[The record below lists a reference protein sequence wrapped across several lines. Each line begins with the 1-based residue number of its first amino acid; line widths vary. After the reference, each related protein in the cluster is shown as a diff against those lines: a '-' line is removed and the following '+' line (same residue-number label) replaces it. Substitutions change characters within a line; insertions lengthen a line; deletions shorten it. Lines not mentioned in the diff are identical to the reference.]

1 MRAITKGVLLRS
13 LIGLGAAVAT
23 AAALHLLLAPEEG
36 GIYVDWQDRTIDFLS
51 PAWFYL
57 VALVPYFFVVRT
69 QSLTDVSLA
78 QQYIAT
84 GVRSLLVIG
93 LAVALARPVW
103 STTDDKVAT
112 VVLVDVSDS
121 ITDQQLAATRAYVD
135 SFDGARRDQDRLFVV
150 SFAERPRVV
159 RRDDGDQIQRH
170 RGEGAGTNVQS
181 AMQLAYGLYPDGF
194 LPRMVIVSDGNQTGG
209 DLLVESYRAADLG
222 VRVSWK
228 TFPPERR
235 PEVRVLSLALPDEIK
250 VGQPFEVKAELWST
264 HDQEV
269 TLALSQDDF
278 PNGREPRKT
287 VKLEAGR
294 RTRVAFASEAKRA
307 GHTTYRL
314 RVVKSERDTE
324 QANNAAVMAAPVKGR
339 PRVLYVE
346 GGVLRNASVASHL
359 ERALEHENID
369 VEVRGPR
376 GLPASPKEL
385 EKFDLVLV
393 SDVPAHFVGLAQ
405 MAALESYVRDLGG
418 GLIMAGGED
427 SFGSGGYQGTRIEK
441 IMPVRFDSEK
451 QREQPHIA
459 LVLVMD
465 RSGSMSGPKLDAA
478 KESGRATVEVLS
490 PSDLIGVVVFDN
502 TPTTL
507 VRLQRASNRMRIS
520 TDISRLV
527 AGGGTHIFP
536 ALQEAYQILQS
547 ANAKVKH
554 VILLSDGQAP
564 YDGIAELCQEMRA
577 SRITVSAV
585 GIGDADRNL
594 LQQITDN
601 GEGRLYMTEDLSALP
616 RIFMKET
623 TEAQKAALVEDR
635 IRVLVAKN
643 VEMIE
648 GTGVATAPM
657 LHGYVTTKPKPTA
670 EVVLV
675 AERTGDPI
683 LARWRLGTGTSV
695 AWTSDVKNRWS
706 TEWIQWGGYPKFWAQ
721 VVRTSM
727 RRKVYDSYDLFAQVH
742 DGRAQVVVDAV
753 DVNDKFVN
761 ELDTTLEIVDPASS
775 KTLRSLPMVQNAA
788 GRYTADFAVDRYG
801 SYLLKAV
808 HKRGGKVVAESL
820 GSAALPYPLEFFHT
834 EPDDA
839 PLRHAAQVT
848 GGLAQ
853 PQPAAVYDPADQSIE
868 YTQDLWPWVLLI
880 VAGLFILD
888 TYLKRV
894 RVFGYRTI
902 EF

>member
-1 MRAITKGVLLRS
+1 MRSISRGILLRIA
-13 LIGLGAAVAT
+13 IGVAAAGL
-23 AAALHLLLAPEEG
+23 AALALHLWLEPETG
-36 GIYVDWQDRTIDFLS
+36 GIALDWGDRTIDFLS
-51 PAWFYL
+51 PSWFYL
-57 VALVPYFFVVRT
+57 AALVPYFFVVRT

-78 QQYIAT
+78 QQYLAT
-84 GVRSLLVIG
+84 GVRSLLVVG
-93 LAVALARPVW
+93 LAAALARPVW
-103 STTDDKVAT
+103 TSTDDKVAT
-112 VVLVDVSDS
+112 IVLVDVSDS
-121 ITDQQLAATRAYVD
+121 ITDQQLAASRTFVD
-135 SFDGARRDQDRLFVV
+135 QLDQARREGDRLEVV

-159 RRDDGDQIQRH
+159 RRD
-170 RGEGAGTNVQS
+170 RGEAIARHAEGSAGTNVQS
-181 AMQLAYGLYPDGF
+181 AMQLAYGLFPDGH
-194 LPRMVIVSDGNQTGG
+194 LPRLVIVTDGNQTGG
-209 DLLVESYRAADLG
+209 DMVVEAYRASQLD

-228 TFPPERR
+228 TFPAERR
-235 PEVRVLSLALPDEIK
+235 PEVRVLSLKLPDEIK
-250 VGQPFEVKAELWST
+250 VDQPFEVAAELWST
-264 HDQEV
+264 HAQKV
-269 TLALSQDDF
+269 TLALQQDDF
-278 PNGREPRKT
+278 PNAREPRKT
-287 VKLEAGR
+287 VSLEAGR
-294 RTRVAFASEAKRA
+294 RTRVAFTSEAKRA

-314 RVVKSERDTE
+314 RVVSSEKDTE
-324 QANNAAVMAAPVKGR
+324 QANNTAVMAAPVKGR

-346 GGVLRNASVASHL
+346 GGVLRNASVASSL
-359 ERALEHENID
+359 QRALVQESID

-376 GLPASPKEL
+376 GLPASAAEL

-393 SDVPAHFVGLAQ
+393 SDVPAQFMGMGQ
-405 MAALESYVRDLGG
+405 MAALETYVRDLGG

-451 QREQPHIA
+451 EREQPHIA

-478 KESGRATVEVLS
+478 KESARATVEVLS

-507 VRLQRASNRMRIS
+507 VRLQRASNRLRIS

-527 AGGGTHIFP
+527 AGGGTHIYP
-536 ALQEAYQILQS
+536 ALQEAFQTLQA

-635 IRVLVAKN
+635 IRAIVNKS

-648 GTGVATAPM
+648 GTGVANAPP
-657 LHGYVTTKPKPTA
+657 LHGYVATKPKPTS
-670 EVVLV
+670 EVVLK
-675 AERTGDPI
+675 ADRTGDPI

-695 AWTSDVKNRWS
+695 AWTSDVKSRWS
-706 TEWIQWGGYPKFWAQ
+706 ADWLRWGGYPKFWAQ
-721 VVRTSM
+721 IVRTTM
-727 RRKVYDSYDLFAQVH
+727 RRKVYDSYDLSAQVH
-742 DGRAQVVVDAV
+742 DGRAQVVVDAI
-753 DVNDKFVN
+753 DVNDRFVN
-761 ELDTTLEIVDPASS
+761 ELDTTLEIVDPATS
-775 KTLRSLPMVQNAA
+775 KTLRSVPMVQNAA

-808 HKRGGKVVAESL
+808 HKREGRVVAESL
-820 GSAALPYPLEFFHT
+820 GSAALPYPLEYFYT
-834 EPDDA
+834 DPDEA
-839 PLRHAAQVT
+839 PLHLAAQVT
-848 GGLAQ
+848 GGHDQ
-853 PQPAAVYDPADQSIE
+853 VDPPKVYDPAGQSIE
-868 YTQDLWPWVLLI
+868 YTQDLWPWFVLF
-880 VAGLFILD
+880 VACAFILD

-894 RVFGYRTI
+894 RIFGYRTI
-902 EF
+902 EA

>member
-13 LIGLGAAVAT
+13 LIGLGAAVVT

-93 LAVALARPVW
+93 LALALARPVW

-121 ITDQQLAATRAYVD
+121 ITDKQLAASRTYVD
-135 SFDGARRDQDRLFVV
+135 GFDRARRDQDRLYVV

-159 RRDDGDQIQRH
+159 RRDDGGQIQRH
-170 RGEGAGTNVQS
+170 KGEGAGTNVQA
-181 AMQLAYGLYPDGF
+181 AMQLAYGLYPDGY

-209 DLLVESYRAADLG
+209 DLLVESYRASDLG

-235 PEVRVLSLALPDEIK
+235 PEVRVLSLSLPDEIK

-264 HDQEV
+264 ARPGSDPG
-269 TLALSQDDF
+269 A
-278 PNGREPRKT
+278 
-287 VKLEAGR
+287 AR
-294 RTRVAFASEAKRA
+294 RTSSPTAASRA
-307 GHTTYRL
+307 RRSSSRPAGAPGSRSPARPSGPATPPTGCAWSSRSATPSRPTTPRSW
-314 RVVKSERDTE
+314 RRRSR
-324 QANNAAVMAAPVKGR
+324 AARACCTSRAACCATP
-339 PRVLYVE
+339 
-346 GGVLRNASVASHL
+346 SVASHL

-478 KESGRATVEVLS
+478 KESARATVEVLS

-601 GEGRLYMTEDLSALP
+601 GEGRLYMTEDLSAPAAHLHEGDHRGAEGGAGRGPHP
-616 RIFMKET
+616 RAGGQERGDDRGDRRGHRAAPARLRHHQA
-623 TEAQKAALVEDR
+623 EADRRGGAGRRAHRRPDPGPLAARHRHL
-635 IRVLVAKN
+635 
-643 VEMIE
+643 
-648 GTGVATAPM
+648 GGV
-657 LHGYVTTKPKPTA
+657 
-670 EVVLV
+670 
-675 AERTGDPI
+675 D
-683 LARWRLGTGTSV
+683 
-695 AWTSDVKNRWS
+695 
-706 TEWIQWGGYPKFWAQ
+706 Q
-721 VVRTSM
+721 
-727 RRKVYDSYDLFAQVH
+727 RRQ
-742 DGRAQVVVDAV
+742 
-753 DVNDKFVN
+753 
-761 ELDTTLEIVDPASS
+761 EPLEHRVDP
-775 KTLRSLPMVQNAA
+775 V
-788 GRYTADFAVDRYG
+788 GRLSQVLG
-801 SYLLKAV
+801 P
-808 HKRGGKVVAESL
+808 GGA
-820 GSAALPYPLEFFHT
+820 HQ
-834 EPDDA
+834 
-839 PLRHAAQVT
+839 HAAQGLRQLRPVRPGARRPRP
-848 GGLAQ
+848 GGRRRGRRERQVRQRARHHARDRRPGQQQDPALAADGAERGRALHRRLRRRPLRQLPAQGGAQARRQGRGRERSAQ
-853 PQPAAVYDPADQSIE
+853 PPCPTRSSSSTPSRTTRRCATPLRSPAA
-868 YTQDLWPWVLLI
+868 WPSLSRPRSS
-880 VAGLFILD
+880 
-888 TYLKRV
+888 TRPTSPSSTP
-894 RVFGYRTI
+894 RTCGPGSS
-902 EF
+902 

>member
-1 MRAITKGVLLRS
+1 MRALTSGLLLRI
-13 LIGLGAAVAT
+13 LAGLAASGL
-23 AAALHLLLAPEEG
+23 AALALHLWLAPEQGVLELE
-36 GIYVDWQDRTIDFLS
+36 WQGRTIDFLS
-51 PAWFYL
+51 PVWFYL
-57 VALVPYFFVVRT
+57 VALTPYFFVVRT

-78 QQYIAT
+78 QQYLAT
-84 GVRSLLVIG
+84 GVRSLLLVG
-93 LAVALARPVW
+93 LAGALARPVW
-103 STTDDKVAT
+103 TTTDDKVAT

-121 ITDQQLAATRAYVD
+121 ITDKQL
-135 SFDGARRDQDRLFVV
+135 DGARQFVDALDKARRGGDRLEVV
-150 SFAERPRVV
+150 TFAERPVVV
-159 RRDDGDQIQRH
+159 RRAEGGRIARH
-170 RGEGAGTNVQS
+170 AGQGAGTNIQS
-181 AMQLAYGLYPDGF
+181 AMQLAYGLYPDGY
-194 LPRMVIVSDGNQTGG
+194 LPRLVILSDGNQTGG
-209 DLLVESYRAADLG
+209 DVLVESYRARDLK
-222 VRVSWK
+222 VRVSWR
-228 TFPPERR
+228 TYPPDVR
-235 PEVRVLSLALPDEIK
+235 PEVRVLSLSLPDEIK

-264 HDQEV
+264 HDQQV
-269 TLALSQDDF
+269 TLALEQDEF
-278 PNGREPRKT
+278 PNGREPRKEIR
-287 VKLEAGR
+287 LEAGR
-294 RTRVAFASEAKRA
+294 RTQVVFASEAKRA

-314 RVVKSERDTE
+314 RVVKAEKDTE
-324 QANNAAVMAAPVKGR
+324 QANNAAVMAGPVKGR

-346 GGVLRNASVASHL
+346 GGLLQGAGVASHL
-359 ERALEHENID
+359 QRALDHENID

-376 GLPASPKEL
+376 GLPASAAEL

-393 SDVPAHFVGLAQ
+393 SDVPSHFMGLGQ

-418 GLIMAGGED
+418 GFIMAGGED

-451 QREQPHIA
+451 EREQPHVA
-459 LVLVMD
+459 LVVVMD

-478 KESGRATVEVLS
+478 KESARATVEVLS

-507 VRLQRASNRMRIS
+507 VRLQRASSRLRIS

-536 ALQEAYQILQS
+536 ALQEAYQMLQS

-594 LQQITDN
+594 LQQVTDN
-601 GEGRLYMTEDLSALP
+601 GEGRLYMTEDLSQLP

-623 TEAQKAALVEDR
+623 TEAKKAALVEDR
-635 IRVLVAKN
+635 VRVVVAKN

-648 GTGVATAPM
+648 GTGVATAPP
-657 LHGYVTTKPKPTA
+657 LHGYVTTKPKPTG
-670 EVVLV
+670 EVILV

-695 AWTSDVKNRWS
+695 AWTSDVKSRWS
-706 TEWIQWGGYPKFWAQ
+706 AEWIQWGGYPKFWAQ

-727 RRKVYDSYDLFAQVH
+727 RRKVYDSYDLSARVH
-742 DGRAQVVVDAV
+742 DGRAEVVVDAV
-753 DVNDKFVN
+753 DVNDRFVN
-761 ELDTTLEIVDPASS
+761 ELDTTLEIVDPATS

-788 GRYTADFAVDRYG
+788 GRYTADFSVDRYG
-801 SYLLKAV
+801 SYLLKAM
-808 HKRGGKVVAESL
+808 HRRSGRVVAESV
-820 GSAALPYPLEFFHT
+820 GAAALPYPLEFFHT
-834 EPDDA
+834 QPDPA
-839 PLRHAAQVT
+839 PLRHAAHVT
-848 GGLAQ
+848 GGIDE
-853 PQPAAVYDPADQSIE
+853 PAAAAVFDPAGESIP
-868 YTQDLWPWVLLI
+868 YTQDLWPWLLLF
-880 VAGLFILD
+880 VACAFLLD

-894 RVFGYRTI
+894 RIFGYRTI